1 MTLQTDLV
9 INEGLTISGKE
20 YEHLKS
26 LIIKRSNC
34 LHQGFDA
41 KK

>member
-9 INEGLTISGKE
+9 INEGLNFRKK
-20 YEHLKS
+20 YAEHLKS
-26 LIIKRSNC
+26 LIIKRKQL